1 MKRIVALVGL
11 FLGLSASQAGT
22 AVQLRTVFGD
32 LEVELYDQQ
41 RPVTVS
47 NFLHYV
53 SIGSYS
59 NTFFHRL
66 VPGFVV
72 QGGGFTVADPGTPD
86 AAVYDVPVGPSIT
99 NEFRIGPLLSNLAG
113 TLAMAK
119 TSDPNSANSQFFIN
133 LADNSASLDSTN
145 NSGGFTVFG
154 RVIGGTNLLSAF
166 NGFIRLGSLPKG
178 RPATNIVV
186 DLNPALNGV
195 NFGPFGEIPLLR
207 LNTNFVV
214 INTNF
219 PAVGTNLQP
228 QLFFDPTN
236 FLFVD
241 ISTLNVH
248 VRPRPIGDHV
258 ISWQSVVNATNTVE
272 YTTKFPPSW
281 QVLTN
286 LVRPPPGTNQIVD
299 TAMDSR
305 RFYRVRIT
313 Y

>member
-1 MKRIVALVGL
+1 MKWIVAL
-11 FLGLSASQAGT
+11 LGLYLGLGAAQAGT
-22 AVQLRTVFGD
+22 AVQFRTVFGD
-32 LEVELYDQQ
+32 LEVELFDQQ
-41 RPVTVS
+41 KPTTVS
-47 NFLHYV
+47 NFLNYV
-53 SIGSYS
+53 YS
-59 NTFFHRL
+59 GRYTNTFFHRL
-66 VPGFVV
+66 VPGFVA
-72 QGGGFTVADPGTPD
+72 QGGGFIVVDPGTPQ
-86 AAVYDVPVGPSIT
+86 ATIYDVDTNPSIT
-99 NEFRIGPLLSNLAG
+99 NEFHVGPMISNLAG
-113 TLAMAK
+113 TVAMAK

-133 LADNSASLDSTN
+133 LADNSASLDNTN

-154 RVIGGTNLLSAF
+154 RVISGTNFLSAF
-166 NGFIRLGSLPKG
+166 GGFTSLGSLPKG
-178 RPATNIVV
+178 RPATNIIV

-219 PAVGTNLQP
+219 PAVGTNLRP

-241 ISTLNVH
+241 ISTLNVQ

-286 LVRPPPGTNQIVD
+286 LVRPPPGTNRVFD
-299 TAMDSR
+299 SSMDSR